1 MYLYKYKEGW
11 IKTSSQTTYH
21 TDDVLIKG
29 GRYEKRVVCYPTGNY
44 MGKKDIKIN
53 KIDIINKSFGVYSS
67 EVNPPDSYVCNK
79 GDKEFARFFYVSEG
93 TIIFEKNTEKEIRV
107 TKGEVVFLPYDVTY
121 KSEWDVEQ
129 KGKYISVNFAFDIQ
143 YISLPE
149 EICIVARDKHYV
161 ILEMFEELFEIWS
174 KGELGYEI
182 EILSGIY
189 KIVHYVFKDMAY
201 RTIKSK
207 NNIIYKG
214 ILYIENHYV
223 EDITVEQLAKMCHTS
238 EGNFRRLFKKYK
250 NMSPITYRNYLRM
263 KKALMLINT
272 KEYTIT
278 EVAEAVNMPNI
289 SYFYKCFK
297 KTFGKTPKELLDF
310 IEE

>member
-1 MYLYKYKEGW
+1 MG
-11 IKTSSQTTYH
+11 
-21 TDDVLIKG
+21 D
-29 GRYEKRVVCYPTGNY
+29 Y
-44 MGKKDIKIN
+44 MGKNDIAIN
-53 KIDIINKSFGVYSS
+53 KVEIINESFGVYSR
-67 EVNPPDSYVCNK
+67 EVIPPVPYVCNK
-79 GDKEFARFFYVSEG
+79 GDKVFDRFFYVKKG
-93 TIIFEKNTEKEIRV
+93 TIIFGKNTKKELRV
-107 TKGEVVFLPYDVTY
+107 SAGEIVFLPKDVTY
-121 KSEWDVEQ
+121 KSQWDTAE
-129 KGKYISVNFAFDIQ
+129 KGEYITVNFAFDLQ

-149 EICIVARDKHYV
+149 EICIVARDKHHV
-161 ILEMFEELFEIWS
+161 ILGMMEDLYKIWS

-182 EILSGIY
+182 EFLSGVY
-189 KIVHYVFKDMAY
+189 KIVHHIFKDMAY
-201 RTIKSK
+201 RNIKSK
-207 NNIIYKG
+207 NNTIYEG

-223 EDITVEQLAKMCHTS
+223 EDITVEQLAKLCHTS

-263 KKALMLINT
+263 KKALILLNT

-289 SYFYKCFK
+289 SYFYKNFK